1 MFLGKAY
8 LKASPLVFISCFL
21 IYLIYLV
28 NKSFKSKKSCKYVKK
43 SDINGCT
50 EYTLSFENNNI
61 LFNNISYDHKKIDA
75 VFLFNEYTVFTLK
88 DKTYFI
94 VRFGEHE
101 SEFHNWLKNTNLP
114 IYAWCNTITAK
125 DAAIKTRKQYLKKI
139 KPVIVLISAFF
150 IIFCTMLNIP
160 NNITSENV
168 QTFTFDMSKNIYN
181 QFNELYEYY
190 EVTRNFDTTT
200 DIYYS
205 YVNQASNLLSKTSYK
220 DGSTTENKELLFIDN
235 NDFYYIKLYKPEDSD
250 YRTIEIINNYGTV
263 TIQENNN
270 DYNITKHS
278 VKHNY
283 TSKYMYRLLI
293 EYDYICKEYPLYKSA
308 WYQYGS
314 ANIKFKT
321 DRLFDD
327 DIITYRMSEHDITV
341 HDNSNNI
348 KFEVNLNNIP
358 SEDIDNFIAMLS
370 SIYSETNNSSLPF
383 IYLTNEINSIL

>member
-1 MFLGKAY
+1 MFFHWTLDNKDFYIIKKISRTAYFTYSLYNILGNILSVSVLIIILFITAIMFLGKAY

-235 NDFYYIKLYKPEDSD
+235 NDFSI
-250 YRTIEIINNYGTV
+250 
-263 TIQENNN
+263 
-270 DYNITKHS
+270 
-278 VKHNY
+278 
-283 TSKYMYRLLI
+283 
-293 EYDYICKEYPLYKSA
+293 
-308 WYQYGS
+308 
-314 ANIKFKT
+314 F
-321 DRLFDD
+321 
-327 DIITYRMSEHDITV
+327 
-341 HDNSNNI
+341 
-348 KFEVNLNNIP
+348 
-358 SEDIDNFIAMLS
+358 LS
-370 SIYSETNNSSLPF
+370 SFSFEPIFFLKLAISF
-383 IYLTNEINSIL
+383 FNELIVI